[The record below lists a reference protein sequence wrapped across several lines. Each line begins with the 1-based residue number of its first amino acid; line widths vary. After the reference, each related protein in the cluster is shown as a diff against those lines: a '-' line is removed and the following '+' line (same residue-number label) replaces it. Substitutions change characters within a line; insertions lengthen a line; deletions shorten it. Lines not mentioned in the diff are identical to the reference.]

1 MSTRSEIEPPES
13 AEGQPGKA
21 GRLPSLWRDTDYACW
36 WTGNT
41 LSALGTSVSAI
52 AYPLL
57 VLYATGSVA
66 KAGAISAA
74 SLLGALITTLWGG
87 ALADR
92 ISRKAILVYGPLVQ
106 AAALAAVAVTV
117 ASGHVVIGFLVT
129 AALVSGMSAGVI
141 SGAAT
146 PTLRRIVPKEQ
157 IATATSQM
165 MGRDLGAE
173 LVGGPLG
180 GVLFAVTRWFPFAG
194 DAVSFV
200 FASLGALLI
209 RRPLGPDRSG
219 PDRQNT
225 MRQDIAAGIG
235 FVRRQPFVRFTV
247 VWASL
252 VNMVAQAFTL
262 LFIALIRYRGG
273 GPAEVGLISSIALIG
288 GVAGASVGP
297 AVAQRIRARL
307 VMYVAA
313 WAFTAAFAL
322 TSVVPRPWEI
332 GGVVMVALF
341 TMVPL
346 NAILQSYLVRV
357 VPDEFSGR
365 VAAVGRF
372 GIGVLEWTGPLIAG
386 LLASLFGV
394 PGAVLALMVPMALLA
409 LALHVTKSLA
419 VLDVPVA
426 AIGDDVPAEAAAGAD
441 HGGAAS

>member
-1 MSTRSEIEPPES
+1 MSTRSEIGAPES
-13 AEGQPGKA
+13 GEEQPDRP
-21 GRLPSLWRDTDYACW
+21 GRLPSLWRSTDYVGW

-41 LSALGTSVSAI
+41 ISALGTSVSAI

-66 KAGAISAA
+66 KAGTISAA
-74 SLLGALITTLWGG
+74 SLLGTMVTTLWGG

-92 ISRKAILVYGPLVQ
+92 ISRKAILGYGPLAQGAV
-106 AAALAAVAVTV
+106 LAAVAAAVG
-117 ASGHVVIGFLVT
+117 SGHVVIGFLVV
-129 AALVSGMSAGVI
+129 AALVSGMAAGIV

-146 PTLRRIVPKEQ
+146 PALRRIVPKEQ
-157 IATATSQM
+157 LTTATSQM

-173 LVGGPLG
+173 LIGTPLG
-180 GVLFAVTRWFPFAG
+180 GVLFAVARWFPFAG

-200 FASLGALLI
+200 FASIGALLI
-209 RRPLGPDRSG
+209 RRPLGPDRS
-219 PDRQNT
+219 DSDQRNT

-273 GPAEVGLISSIALIG
+273 GPTEVGVISAIALIG
-288 GVAGASVGP
+288 GVAGATVGP
-297 AVAQRIRARL
+297 AIAQRVRARL

-322 TSVVPRPWEI
+322 AAVVPRPWEI
-332 GGVVMVALF
+332 GGVVMVAMF

-346 NAILQSYLVRV
+346 NVILQAYLVRV

-372 GIGVLEWTGPLIAG
+372 GIGTLEWTGPLIAG

-394 PGAVLALMVPMALLA
+394 PGAVIALMVPMAVLT

-419 VLDVPVA
+419 ILDVPA
-426 AIGDDVPAEAAAGAD
+426 ASIGDDVGGGAGAKVDEAAD
-441 HGGAAS
+441 